1 MLAPTLILS
10 PIDFS
15 EPSMEAFETA
25 LDLAARF
32 GSDLLLV
39 HVVPAIPKLPRDVSI
54 FKEHEYEQEL
64 IRGAERRL
72 NELRDKVSAKGMRAK
87 SVVGLANEPGM
98 EIIRIAEHEHADL
111 IVIATHGM
119 TGWHRL
125 AFGSV
130 TEKVVRTAGCPVL
143 VLRAPAQPKVA
154 ETPTHDTLGSA

>member
-1 MLAPTLILS
+1 MLHPKLILS

-15 EPSMEAFETA
+15 DPSVEALETA
-25 LDLAARF
+25 SDLAARYS
-32 GSDLLLV
+32 SDLLLV
-39 HVVPAIPKLPRDVSI
+39 HVVPAIPRLPRDVSI

-64 IRGAERRL
+64 IQGAERQL
-72 NELRDKVSAKGMRAK
+72 NELTDKVSAKGVRAK

-98 EIIRIAEHEHADL
+98 EIIRIAEHEHADM

-119 TGWHRL
+119 TGWRRL

-143 VLRAPAQPKVA
+143 VLPAPARPKA
-154 ETPTHDTLGSA
+154 